1 MNEEKRAAYRTGVI
15 VFLVLAVLTA
25 VEFYLAS
32 ISGAVAGLFIIAL
45 IKAAL
50 IIRYFMH
57 VYRLWAKEVHE

>member
-1 MNEEKRAAYRTGVI
+1 MNDKQRAAYRTGI
-15 VFLVLAVLTA
+15 LVFLIVAVLTA

-32 ISGAVAGLFIIAL
+32 VSGAVAGLFIIAL

-57 VYRLWAKEVHE
+57 VNRMWSEEHHE

>member
-1 MNEEKRAAYRTGVI
+1 MNDKKQAAYRIGIV
-15 VFLVLAVLTA
+15 VFLILAALTA
-25 VEFYLAS
+25 GEFYLAS

-57 VYRLWAKEVHE
+57 VSRLWAEERHE

>member
-1 MNEEKRAAYRTGVI
+1 MNDKKRSAYRMGII
-15 VFLVLAVLTA
+15 VFLILGVLTA

-32 ISGAVAGLFIIAL
+32 VPGTVAGLLIIAL

-57 VYRLWAKEVHE
+57 VTRLWAEGSHE

>member
-1 MNEEKRAAYRTGVI
+1 MNDKKRAAYRTGII
-15 VFLVLAVLTA
+15 VFLILAALTA
-25 VEFYLAS
+25 GEFYLAS

-57 VYRLWAKEVHE
+57 VNRLWAEEGHE